1 MLVRREGLQLAG
13 AKVIRFDGSDQMP
26 GAFGD
31 TWGFALQ
38 KIAQNP
44 SNSNMKKV
52 LSGFQKQIAGQWG
65 T

>member
-1 MLVRREGLQLAG
+1 MLVRREGAQLAG

-44 SNSNMKKV
+44 STSNVKKI
-52 LSGFQKQIAGQWG
+52 LSTFQKQIKGQWG
-65 T
+65 S